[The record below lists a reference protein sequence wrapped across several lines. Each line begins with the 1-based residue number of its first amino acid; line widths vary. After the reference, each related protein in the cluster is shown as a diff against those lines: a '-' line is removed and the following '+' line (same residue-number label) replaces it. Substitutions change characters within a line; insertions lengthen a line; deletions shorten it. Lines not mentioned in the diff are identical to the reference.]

1 MRGREDLVVQSASA
15 RVNKVFTDLREELRD
30 IVDSSSPEGSEYLV
44 LKSLITAL
52 HVMLGNVLYGYM
64 SYRAGRS
71 TVHDSVSLQLGL
83 GLPLDKIHTIMKKHI
98 NAEVPQSEFILLTTT
113 SIGAAIF
120 LILEHKIA
128 CRTLAKRLKSPVPGV
143 GGDNDSIGENDIEIL
158 RLAHARLE
166 KVKVSTMSLKYLMP
180 FMQILALMSGL
191 LSISSTGVYFEKLGE
206 ESIAADIREGDYS
219 ELAAPVIEVS
229 DSYLRSIPLLSSAL
243 ILLMSTFFYKSPGEA
258 MLSSWTIAFN
268 EITSP
273 FYTFL
278 RQQPGVHEPN
288 TSPRIESNL
297 GEEELSEIIVRDQ
310 DLSQGRML

>member
-1 MRGREDLVVQSASA
+1 VMPSAST
-15 RVNKVFTDLREELRD
+15 RVNEVFTCLRRELSS
-30 IVDSSSPEGSEYLV
+30 IVENFSQEGSEYLV

-83 GLPLDKIHTIMKKHI
+83 GLPLDKIHTIMREQHI
-98 NAEVPQSEFILLTTT
+98 NAEVSQSEFILLTTT

-128 CRTLAKRLKSPVPGV
+128 CRTLAKRLKSPVPEIEEGNDNV
-143 GGDNDSIGENDIEIL
+143 GGDDTEIL

-166 KVKVSTMSLKYLMP
+166 KVKMSTMSLKHLMP
-180 FMQILALMSGL
+180 FMQILTLMSGL
-191 LSISSTGVYFEKLGE
+191 FSISFTGIYFEKLGE
-206 ESIAADIREGDYS
+206 ESMAADIREGNYS
-219 ELAAPVIEVS
+219 ELVSPVIEVS

-297 GEEELSEIIVRDQ
+297 GEEELSEIIVPDQ